1 MRIDLLDEWRPI
13 PFDTAWT
20 VFDLLGRPFGTHY
33 VRAALSRAVGEET
46 KPRAKRRGI
55 TTTSTAKVKLAE
67 HARLAANIGTYT
79 IAVKLRKRWSA
90 SARRPG
96 LQRRAVGR

>member
-13 PFDTAWT
+13 PLNAAWA
-20 VFDLLGRPFGTHY
+20 VLDWLGRPFGTHY
-33 VRAALSRAVGEET
+33 VRAALSRAVREEA
-46 KPRAKRRGI
+46 KPRANRRGI
-55 TTTSTAKVKLAE
+55 TTTAAAKVKLAE

-79 IAVKLRKRWSA
+79 IAMKLRKRWSA

-96 LQRRAVGR
+96 LM

>member
-13 PFDTAWT
+13 PIDAAWT
-20 VFDLLGRPFGTHY
+20 VLDWLGRSFCTHY

-55 TTTSTAKVKLAE
+55 TASKMKLAK

-79 IAVKLRKRWSA
+79 IAMKLRKRWSA

-96 LQRRAVGR
+96 LM

>member
-1 MRIDLLDEWRPI
+1 MRIDLLDEWCPI
-13 PFDTAWT
+13 PLNAAWT
-20 VFDLLGRPFGTHY
+20 VFDWFGRPFCTHN
-33 VRAALSRAVGEET
+33 VRAALSRAVREEG

-55 TTTSTAKVKLAE
+55 TTTAKVKLAE

-79 IAVKLRKRWSA
+79 IAVELRKRWSA

-96 LQRRAVGR
+96 LM

>member
-13 PFDTAWT
+13 PIDAAWT
-20 VFDLLGRPFGTHY
+20 VFDLLGRPLCTHY
-33 VRAALSRAVGEET
+33 VRAALSRAVGEEA

-55 TTTSTAKVKLAE
+55 TTTAKVKLAE
-67 HARLAANIGTYT
+67 HARLAANISTYT
-79 IAVKLRKRWSA
+79 IAMKLRKRWSA